1 MQKKKKRKGGRVG
14 EGGTRGG
21 DVPSRRVS
29 PCTLLSYEG
38 GSIRVGL
45 KDGAKRERY
54 FFFPLFSK
62 RTNYCV
68 SQCSWLREVGVS
80 LKGNELVNCAPDGPK
95 WTAQNI
101 TEWRGEGQGEQGD

>member
-1 MQKKKKRKGGRVG
+1 MTKEDKRTGRQTGRGGRG
-14 EGGTRGG
+14 RGNYGGGTSPAGALAH
-21 DVPSRRVS
+21 VP
-29 PCTLLSYEG
+29 CCHTKG

-45 KDGAKRERY
+45 KDGGKRERY
-54 FFFPLFSK
+54 VYIFYFFCSK

-80 LKGNELVNCAPDGPK
+80 LKGNELVNCAPDGAK

-101 TEWRGEGQGEQGD
+101 TE